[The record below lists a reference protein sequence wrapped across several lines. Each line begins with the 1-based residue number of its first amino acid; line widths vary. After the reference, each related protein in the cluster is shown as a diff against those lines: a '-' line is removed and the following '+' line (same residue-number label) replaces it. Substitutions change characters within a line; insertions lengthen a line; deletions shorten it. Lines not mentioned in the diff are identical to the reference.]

1 VDMNEGGLVG
11 GSESS
16 VPQSFLENPLA
27 RISEGYKAIQPGIQ
41 HSVVSKKTTNPEVAK
56 GITVFEEKSA
66 VTALA
71 WNPNLKYGMWAVAG
85 LGSGLLRVEDV
96 GV

>member
-1 VDMNEGGLVG
+1 
-11 GSESS
+11 
-16 VPQSFLENPLA
+16 
-27 RISEGYKAIQPGIQ
+27 
-41 HSVVSKKTTNPEVAK
+41 VSKKTTNPEVAK